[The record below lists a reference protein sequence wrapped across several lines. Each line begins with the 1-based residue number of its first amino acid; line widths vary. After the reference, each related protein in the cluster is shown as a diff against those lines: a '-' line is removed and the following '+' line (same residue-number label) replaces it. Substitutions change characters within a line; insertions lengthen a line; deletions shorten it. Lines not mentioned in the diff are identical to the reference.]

1 MNNKYRFFDFGITHW
16 AALIGAGILCFCGL
30 AACARFSYSPSA
42 VSTRVAIK
50 NPNSEN
56 RIPTQKSKAV
66 STSAQIAFA
75 SQIPNEGP
83 LRDEG
88 RSIGRRSSL
97 DAGIRASLRMLSRL
111 IKTYP
116 DRDSWTVYW
125 EASPKEGRKIQKY
138 STYYDPG
145 WHELGWMVE
154 SGDRE
159 GDYLYHA
166 AVVEKDIFVV
176 AGYSGT
182 FKDIQ
187 KRLDDPYRN
196 ITRIMGRQ
204 ASLDD
209 GNRSCLSTLSR
220 LITTYPDA
228 QTFEVYWSV
237 RRKGHSI
244 KYEANYFRWE
254 NSVTRRPTSGPETS
268 EVNLGLIQIDGVGDE
283 DIRAVA
289 RRHGNFEDL
298 QKRIHG
304 LITRSIGRR
313 SSTDAGVRASLRMLS
328 RLIKAY
334 PNSPPWTVDWEAPK
348 NGNEIQGYSTSYDFG
363 TNILSCKTRNGV
375 KLGKFLFYGKG
386 VVKKDIRV
394 VAQHSGTFNDI
405 QKRLN
410 DPHRHITRTI
420 GGRATVDDGNR
431 ASLRMLS
438 RLIKAYPDAQTYK
451 VLWSVRLKGH
461 LLTTWTD
468 YFRWEKSVTRETFA
482 VPDTLTIFHTKKF
495 RVKLG
500 TIFID
505 GVSDA
510 DINTVARG
518 SESFEELQRK
528 IQQHQQQ

>member
-1 MNNKYRFFDFGITHW
+1 MNKKYKSFDCGILRRV
-16 AALIGAGILCFCGL
+16 ALIGAGIWGICGL
-30 AACARFSYSPSA
+30 AACARLSSSPPTISQ
-42 VSTRVAIK
+42 RVATK
-50 NPNSEN
+50 NANSEN
-56 RIPTQKSKAV
+56 RITTKKPNAA
-66 STSAQIAFA
+66 SANAQTAFA

-88 RSIGRRSSL
+88 RSIGRRSSV

-138 STYYDPG
+138 SIYYDPG

-220 LITTYPDA
+220 LIKAYPDA

-334 PNSPPWTVDWEAPK
+334 PNSPPWTVNWEAPK
-348 NGNEIQGYSTSYDFG
+348 YGNEIQGYSTSYDYFG
-363 TNILSCKTRNGV
+363 NDILSCMGQSGDKQGY
-375 KLGKFLFYGKG
+375 LFYYGTG
-386 VVKKDIRV
+386 VVKKDIHI

-405 QKRLN
+405 QKRLD

-438 RLIKAYPDAQTYK
+438 RLINAYPDAQTYK

-461 LLTTWTD
+461 LLTTQTD

-510 DINTVARG
+510 DIRVVAQRSG
-518 SESFEELQRK
+518 SFEELQRRVR
-528 IQQHQQQ
+528 QHQQ